1 MLRLQAERYFSHL
14 SAMLH
19 FNLLRTKNRSTEIE
33 KSFGCELFIVF
44 RHERKLKGDLTAF
57 HSVVRYVTTTYRI
70 T

>member
-33 KSFGCELFIVF
+33 KTFGADQKFIRLRTENYLAVIV
-44 RHERKLKGDLTAF
+44 AA
-57 HSVVRYVTTTYRI
+57 V
-70 T
+70 